1 MTYLPVNEE
10 GIISVDDLKEAITD
24 ETILITIMHANNELG
39 TIQPIEEIGKIAREK
54 GIKFHTD
61 AVQSF
66 GKIEV
71 DVEKLNVDLL
81 SLSSHKINGPKG
93 VGALYI
99 KKGTRVVPLIHGG
112 GQERGIR
119 SGTENVPGIVGFGKA
134 CQLAAENLDAHYEK
148 LSSIRDELIEKVLT
162 TIPEA
167 YLNGSEEIRLP
178 NLVNFR
184 FKAIELWNHSLKLLA
199 RMNSNLARFITGI
212 EIHPGATFGK
222 RVFID
227 HGMGVVVGE
236 TAIVGDDVL
245 IYQGVILGGTST
257 EKTKRHPTIE
267 DGVIIGA
274 GAKVMGNITIG
285 KYSKIGTGAVVL
297 KDVPWKI

>member
-1 MTYLPVNEE
+1 
-10 GIISVDDLKEAITD
+10 
-24 ETILITIMHANNELG
+24 
-39 TIQPIEEIGKIAREK
+39 
-54 GIKFHTD
+54 
-61 AVQSF
+61 
-66 GKIEV
+66 
-71 DVEKLNVDLL
+71 
-81 SLSSHKINGPKG
+81 
-93 VGALYI
+93 
-99 KKGTRVVPLIHGG
+99 
-112 GQERGIR
+112 
-119 SGTENVPGIVGFGKA
+119 
-134 CQLAAENLDAHYEK
+134 
-148 LSSIRDELIEKVLT
+148 
-162 TIPEA
+162 
-167 YLNGSEEIRLP
+167 
-178 NLVNFR
+178 
-184 FKAIELWNHSLKLLA
+184 
-199 RMNSNLARFITGI
+199 LARFITGI

-297 KDVPWKI
+297 KDVPPESTCVGVPGRIVKHKGVRKKVDLDHDKLPDPVADALRTLEKHLQDNDKRFEILFEKHGICLTEDIRDEQEDLEDLFKK

>member
-1 MTYLPVNEE
+1 MFDGLRSE
-10 GIISVDDLKEAITD
+10 
-24 ETILITIMHANNELG
+24 
-39 TIQPIEEIGKIAREK
+39 IQAVKDKDPAARSTLEIFLCYPGFYALL
-54 GIKFHTD
+54 FHR
-61 AVQSF
+61 V
-66 GKIEV
+66 
-71 DVEKLNVDLL
+71 
-81 SLSSHKINGPKG
+81 SHW
-93 VGALYI
+93 
-99 KKGTRVVPLIHGG
+99 
-112 GQERGIR
+112 
-119 SGTENVPGIVGFGKA
+119 
-134 CQLAAENLDAHYEK
+134 
-148 LSSIRDELIEKVLT
+148 
-162 TIPEA
+162 
-167 YLNGSEEIRLP
+167 
-178 NLVNFR
+178 
-184 FKAIELWNHSLKLLA
+184 LWNHSLKLLA

-297 KDVPWKI
+297 KDVPPESTCVGVPGRIVKHKGVRKKVDLDHDKLPDPVADALRTLEKHLQDNDKRFEILFEKHGICLTEDIRDEQQYLEDLFKK